1 MKSTPPPFVYVSSQL
16 DVQKMPTP
24 DRAEFAVAGRS
35 NVGKSSLIN
44 MLAGHK
50 GLART
55 SGQPGK
61 TQTINHYKVGN
72 ISYLADLPGYG
83 YARVSQNMR
92 SEWSKHLKTY
102 LSKRSNLCFVLLLID
117 CRVEPRP
124 NDLEFARLL
133 AQNQRSFAIIFTKT
147 DKLKSTALKK
157 QTEVFLSALPSPPQC
172 HFFSSAQTGRGRE
185 EILKFIA
192 EHAQSF
198 PSAGLPVD

>member
-1 MKSTPPPFVYVSSQL
+1 
-16 DVQKMPTP
+16 MPTA

-61 TQTINHYKVGN
+61 TQTINHYKVGERA
-72 ISYLADLPGYG
+72 YLADLPGYG

-92 SEWSKHLKTY
+92 SEWSKHLKAY
-102 LSKRSNLCFVLLLID
+102 LAKRVNLCFVLLLID

-133 AQNQRSFAIIFTKT
+133 SQHHRPFIIVFTKT

-157 QTEVFLSALPSPPQC
+157 QTEVFLSALPCAPQA
-172 HFFSSAQTGRGRE
+172 HFFTSSQSGRGRE
-185 EILKFIA
+185 EVLNFVAEQSLSFQVDEAARTKRPFI
-192 EHAQSF
+192 
-198 PSAGLPVD
+198 

>member
-1 MKSTPPPFVYVSSQL
+1 MKSSPPSFVYVSSQL
-16 DVQKMPTP
+16 DIMKMPTP

-44 MLAGHK
+44 MLAGFK

-61 TQTINHYKVGN
+61 TQTINHYKLGDQA
-72 ISYLADLPGYG
+72 YLADLPGYG
-83 YARVSQNMR
+83 YARVSQHMR
-92 SEWSKHLKTY
+92 SEWSKHLKVY
-102 LSKRSNLCFVLLLID
+102 LSRRTNLCFVLLLID

-133 AQNQRSFAIIFTKT
+133 LLHRRAFAIVFTKT

-157 QTEVFLSALPSPPQC
+157 QTEAFLSALPGPPYC
-172 HFFSSAQTGRGRE
+172 SFFSSAQTGRGRE
-185 EILKFIA
+185 EILNFVS
-192 EHAQSF
+192 EHAKSF
-198 PSAGLPVD
+198 QTAKPPES

>member
-1 MKSTPPPFVYVSSQL
+1 MKSTPPPFEYVSSQL
-16 DVQKMPTP
+16 DVQKMPAA

-61 TQTINHYKVGN
+61 TQTINHYRLGKQAY
-72 ISYLADLPGYG
+72 IADLPGYG

-92 SEWSKHLKTY
+92 SEWSKHLKAY
-102 LSKRSNLCFVLLLID
+102 LSKRANLCFVLLLID
-117 CRVEPRP
+117 CRVEPRA

-133 AQNQRSFAIIFTKT
+133 AQNKRSFAIIFTKT

-157 QTEVFLSALPSPPQC
+157 QTEVFLSALPSPPHC
-172 HFFSSAQTGRGRE
+172 HFLSSAHTGRGRE
-185 EILKFIA
+185 EILKFVA
-192 EHAQSF
+192 EQSQSF
-198 PSAGLPVD
+198 QSTGLSED

>member
-61 TQTINHYKVGN
+61 TQTINHYQVGN
-72 ISYLADLPGYG
+72 
-83 YARVSQNMR
+83 
-92 SEWSKHLKTY
+92 
-102 LSKRSNLCFVLLLID
+102 
-117 CRVEPRP
+117 
-124 NDLEFARLL
+124 
-133 AQNQRSFAIIFTKT
+133 
-147 DKLKSTALKK
+147 
-157 QTEVFLSALPSPPQC
+157 
-172 HFFSSAQTGRGRE
+172 
-185 EILKFIA
+185 
-192 EHAQSF
+192 QS
-198 PSAGLPVD
+198 

>member
-1 MKSTPPPFVYVSSQL
+1 MKSAPPPFVYVSSQL
-16 DVQKMPTP
+16 DVQKMPTA

-44 MLAGHK
+44 MLAGQK

-72 ISYLADLPGYG
+72 QAYLADLPGYG
-83 YARVSQNMR
+83 YAKVSQNMR
-92 SEWSKHLKTY
+92 SEWSKHLKAY
-102 LSKRSNLCFVLLLID
+102 LAKRSNLSFVLLLID

-133 AQNQRSFAIIFTKT
+133 TQNQRSFVIIFTKT

-157 QTEVFLSALPSPPQC
+157 QTEAFLSALPNPPHC
-172 HFFSSAQTGRGRE
+172 HFLSSSQTGRGRE
-185 EILKFIA
+185 EILKFVA
-192 EHAQSF
+192 DHAHSF
-198 PSAGLPVD
+198 HPTEWSAD

>member
-1 MKSTPPPFVYVSSQL
+1 MKSTPPPFEYVSSQL
-16 DVQKMPTP
+16 DQSKMPTA

-61 TQTINHYKVGN
+61 TQTINHYKVGDRA
-72 ISYLADLPGYG
+72 YLADLPGYG
-83 YARVSQNMR
+83 YARVSQNIR
-92 SEWSKHLKTY
+92 NEWSKHLKSY
-102 LSKRSNLCFVLLLID
+102 LAKRSNLCFVLLLID

-133 AQNQRSFAIIFTKT
+133 SQYHRPFAIVFTKT

-157 QTEVFLSALPSPPQC
+157 QTGVFLAALPCIPQC
-172 HFFSSAQTGRGRE
+172 YFWSSSETGRGRE
-185 EILKFIA
+185 EILEFVMEQTHLFRAPAKLK
-192 EHAQSF
+192 
-198 PSAGLPVD
+198 G

>member
-1 MKSTPPPFVYVSSQL
+1 
-16 DVQKMPTP
+16 MPVA

-55 SGQPGK
+55 SGRPGK
-61 TQTINHYKVGN
+61 TQTINHYRLGN
-72 ISYLADLPGYG
+72 RAYLADLPGYG
-83 YARVSQNMR
+83 YARVSQNLR
-92 SEWSKHLKTY
+92 SEWSKHLKAY
-102 LSKRSNLCFVLLLID
+102 LAKRANLCFVLLLID

-124 NDLEFARLL
+124 NDLEFAKLL

-147 DKLKSTALKK
+147 DKLKSAALKK
-157 QTEVFLSALPSPPQC
+157 QTEVFLGALPSPPHC

-185 EILKFIA
+185 EILKFV
-192 EHAQSF
+192 EDHSQSF
-198 PSAGLPVD
+198 QSTEAAED